1 MKDIKENKENFI
13 CEKIKKLIH
22 EKGLNNSNVVEIIDK
37 NSNEEA
43 KAMCTISLERMN
55 EITDGSSPTLM
66 ECILIGQALE
76 KGIGYFYFN
85 GYQVYRS

>member
-1 MKDIKENKENFI
+1 MKSIRENKENFI
-13 CEKIKKLIH
+13 CKKIEKLIY
-22 EKGLNNSNVVEIIDK
+22 EKGLNNSSVVEIIDK

-43 KAMCTISLERMN
+43 KAMCTITLERMN
-55 EITDGSSPTLM
+55 EITNGSYPTLM

-85 GYQVYRS
+85 GYQVN